1 MHHEKQRNLFVAAGA
16 SVGTKQQSNGMQIPK
31 SQGGITYAAAVVG
44 KKTMAGVTQITGDGV
59 QKTTP
64 PEGIMSATTVVG
76 EKDLAG
82 ETQVTGDGASKLV
95 LEGEKFPEICSQDH
109 DHQDSQIQGEITQGL
124 KENLLSL
131 QREIASCLYML
142 EMGWGNRG
150 KGVQLNQGKGENG
163 LKIGP
168 HKEDGPG
175 IRPSPTYNYA
185 KTYARRRPRRQLRWR
200 PKLMGRV
207 QGQATGASSENGRSW
222 SPKRGDE
229 SDHADKRTAQPRAED
244 ITPSDGAMGGG
255 EVTKTHGHAGINA
268 ELAGICEA
276 VSDTANKPT
285 YQPSIGD
292 IPAADT
298 LIGEEDENNAGSD
311 AEMAEN
317 NEEIPGVDIGGT
329 EIMGE
334 VTDNTEE
341 TMGYSLTHKVGLDQ
355 LVKETRLESKV
366 ADTGEKGGRETD
378 NAEEGEIKQ
387 TGGVDG
393 VGQAVD
399 QITLP
404 LCYAGDVA
412 GGIPGSESLGGGI
425 EHYGEVVVF
434 VKNPVQQYDMETER
448 ETDKNIGE
456 IVRADTEVE
465 QGESEMLEIQP
476 LAVMGADECQTDA
489 WDGVLEKILAFCQEL
504 GSECDGHEEKL
515 MALFT
520 AIEANRN
527 NRKGGNAT
535 KKGDKGGNRSNRELK
550 RLKST
555 VNYDVKGS
563 AIVSGKGRNGKFC

>member
-1 MHHEKQRNLFVAAGA
+1 
-16 SVGTKQQSNGMQIPK
+16 
-31 SQGGITYAAAVVG
+31 
-44 KKTMAGVTQITGDGV
+44 
-59 QKTTP
+59 
-64 PEGIMSATTVVG
+64 
-76 EKDLAG
+76 
-82 ETQVTGDGASKLV
+82 
-95 LEGEKFPEICSQDH
+95 
-109 DHQDSQIQGEITQGL
+109 
-124 KENLLSL
+124 
-131 QREIASCLYML
+131 ML
-142 EMGWGNRG
+142 EMGWGNKG

-175 IRPSPTYNYA
+175 IRPSPTYKFKSTQSKPIIRYYA

-244 ITPSDGAMGGG
+244 INPSDGAMGGG

-285 YQPSIGD
+285 YQPSTGD

-317 NEEIPGVDIGGT
+317 KEEIPGVDIGGT
-329 EIMGE
+329 GIMGE

-341 TMGYSLTHKVGLDQ
+341 TVGYSLTHKVGLDK

-366 ADTGEKGGRETD
+366 AGTGEKGGRETD
-378 NAEEGEIKQ
+378 SAEEGEIKQ

-434 VKNPVQQYDMETER
+434 VENPVQQYDMETER

-550 RLKST
+550 RLEST